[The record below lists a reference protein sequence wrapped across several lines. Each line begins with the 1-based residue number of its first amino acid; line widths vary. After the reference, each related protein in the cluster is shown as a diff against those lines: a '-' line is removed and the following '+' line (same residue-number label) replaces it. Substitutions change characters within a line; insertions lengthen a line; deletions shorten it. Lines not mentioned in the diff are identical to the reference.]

1 MNEKESESKTEGFV
15 LTFVLKDVVVVIWW
29 CYASSW
35 EGVRA

>member
-15 LTFVLKDVVVVIWW
+15 LAFVAKGVVVVIWR

-35 EGVRA
+35 GGVRP